1 MLAIDESKL
10 YSLIEIFKEG
20 FKENF
25 LEEKYK
31 WEAVKH
37 FQDNWNIDADD
48 FPTML
53 SNALSKTGNLLAAL
67 NFFPRRMIKQYAT
80 RFTKEVKGL
89 FEELFNESSDLKERI
104 DAFIAGIEY
113 IHKQWDGNGTLNHY
127 QTFNAVSTYLW
138 LRYPDK
144 YYIYKPSV
152 AKLMFEKLGVD
163 MKLTPLRA
171 NAVIKTYEL
180 YDYISKTLCKDN
192 EFKKM
197 LVESLADTCYSD
209 EFMVTAAIDL
219 GYYFKKQQKAS
230 ATTLSPNP
238 TLETKY
244 WMYAPG
250 ENASKWSRC
259 KEQSIICIGWDE
271 MGDLSQINTLSECRD
286 GLRDVYENPDSSFMN
301 DGLAIWEFSHVMQNG
316 DIIYAKR
323 GLSNIIARGIVKS
336 EYIYDQS
343 QEDFCH
349 TRKVEWTHI
358 GEWTLENIVQKTLT
372 DITKYPDYVKKIETM
387 ITEGKND
394 NKQSTQYDE
403 KYSYYINL
411 LLKNK
416 NLILNGAP
424 GTGKTYLAKQIAAQI
439 IFDGNVPEDFEENEK
454 FINQYGF
461 VQFHPSYDYTDF
473 VEGLRPT
480 SPNKNGNIGFERK
493 DGIFKAF
500 CRNAISTSSSQIVS
514 TFQSIYDSIV
524 KDIEVGAITSYQNR
538 QGQNCP
544 LRVNDKGRIEYR
556 ASENSPR
563 TEKEENIKLF
573 YDYFI
578 KNNIYDISSYER
590 DDYWNLIAEL
600 SNGSTNTVDYIEYG
614 WILQELLNRT
624 HKVFKESITEIKPYI
639 FIIDEVN
646 RGEISKIFGEL
657 FFAID
662 PGYRGKKGKVQT
674 QYQNLITDESDP
686 FKDGFYIPENVYI
699 IGTMNDIDRSV
710 ECMDFAMR
718 RRFTFKEITAEESAK
733 NMGVDPDRMKH
744 LNNAISGIEGFN
756 SSFHIGAAYFRGVT
770 DYEELWELKLQ
781 GLLKEYLRGMP
792 DAEETLNT
800 LKKAYFKTEE

>member
-37 FQDNWNIDADD
+37 FQDNWNIDAED

-53 SNALSKTGNLLAAL
+53 SYALSKTGNLLAAT

-80 RFTKEVKGL
+80 RFPEEVRGL
-89 FEELFNESSDLKERI
+89 FEGLFNESSDLKERI

-113 IHKQWDGNGTLNHY
+113 IHKQWNENGTLNHY

-152 AKLMFEKLGVD
+152 AKPMFEKLGVD
-163 MKLTPLRA
+163 IKLTPLRA
-171 NAVIKTYEL
+171 NAVIRTYEL
-180 YDYISKTLCKDN
+180 YDYISKTLYKDN

-219 GYYFKKQQKAS
+219 GYYFKKQQKVS
-230 ATTLSPNP
+230 ATTLPSNLA
-238 TLETKY
+238 LETKY

-259 KEQSIICIGWDE
+259 KEQGIICIGWDE

-480 SPNKNGNIGFERK
+480 SPNKDGNIGFERK
-493 DGIFKAF
+493 DGIFKGF
-500 CRNAISTSSSQIVS
+500 CKKTTLPETSFLLEDSLLMFKKDLVNIGRLNIKSFRSSTNIQVELGEKGVLTVITPQSAWTCSDKKMLEYLKTRDCHPNDTYTKTIGDYILENYHVNSSS
-514 TFQSIYDSIV
+514 
-524 KDIEVGAITSYQNR
+524 N
-538 QGQNCP
+538 
-544 LRVNDKGRIEYR
+544 VNPSK
-556 ASENSPR
+556 
-563 TEKEENIKLF
+563 
-573 YDYFI
+573 
-578 KNNIYDISSYER
+578 
-590 DDYWNLIAEL
+590 
-600 SNGSTNTVDYIEYG
+600 
-614 WILQELLNRT
+614 
-624 HKVFKESITEIKPYI
+624 YI
-639 FIIDEVN
+639 FIIDEIN

-733 NMGVDPDRMKH
+733 NMGVDPDRMTR

-756 SSFHIGAAYFRGVT
+756 SSFHIGAAYFRGIT

-792 DAEETLNT
+792 DSEETLNT
-800 LKKAYFKTEE
+800 LKKTYFKIEE

>member
-1 MLAIDESKL
+1 
-10 YSLIEIFKEG
+10 
-20 FKENF
+20 
-25 LEEKYK
+25 
-31 WEAVKH
+31 
-37 FQDNWNIDADD
+37 
-48 FPTML
+48 
-53 SNALSKTGNLLAAL
+53 
-67 NFFPRRMIKQYAT
+67 
-80 RFTKEVKGL
+80 
-89 FEELFNESSDLKERI
+89 
-104 DAFIAGIEY
+104 
-113 IHKQWDGNGTLNHY
+113 
-127 QTFNAVSTYLW
+127 
-138 LRYPDK
+138 
-144 YYIYKPSV
+144 
-152 AKLMFEKLGVD
+152 
-163 MKLTPLRA
+163 
-171 NAVIKTYEL
+171 
-180 YDYISKTLCKDN
+180 
-192 EFKKM
+192 
-197 LVESLADTCYSD
+197 
-209 EFMVTAAIDL
+209 
-219 GYYFKKQQKAS
+219 
-230 ATTLSPNP
+230 
-238 TLETKY
+238 
-244 WMYAPG
+244 
-250 ENASKWSRC
+250 
-259 KEQSIICIGWDE
+259 
-271 MGDLSQINTLSECRD
+271 
-286 GLRDVYENPDSSFMN
+286 MN
-301 DGLAIWEFSHVMQNG
+301 DGLAIWEFSHVMQSG

-439 IFDGNVPEDFEENEK
+439 IFDGNVPEDFEENEM

-480 SPNKNGNIGFERK
+480 PPNKNGNIGFERK
-493 DGIFKAF
+493 DGVFKAF

-514 TFQSIYDSIV
+514 TFQSVYDSIV

-600 SNGSTNTVDYIEYG
+600 SNGSTNKVDYIEYG

-733 NMGVDPDRMKH
+733 NMGVDPDRMKC
-744 LNNAISGIEGFN
+744 LNNAISEIEGFN

-792 DAEETLNT
+792 DAEENLNT

>member
-1 MLAIDESKL
+1 MLAIDETKL

-37 FQDNWNIDADD
+37 FQDNWNIDAED

-53 SNALSKTGNLLAAL
+53 SYALSKTGNLLAAT

-80 RFTKEVKGL
+80 RFPEEVRGL
-89 FEELFNESSDLKERI
+89 FEGLFNESSDLKERI

-113 IHKQWDGNGTLNHY
+113 IHKQWNGNGTLNHY

-163 MKLTPLRA
+163 IKLTPLRA
-171 NAVIKTYEL
+171 NAVIRTYEL
-180 YDYISKTLCKDN
+180 YDYISKTLYKDN

-197 LVESLADTCYSD
+197 LAESLADTCYSD

-219 GYYFKKQQKAS
+219 GYYFKKQQKVS
-230 ATTLSPNP
+230 ATTLPSNLA
-238 TLETKY
+238 LETKY

-259 KEQSIICIGWDE
+259 KEQGIICIGWDE

-480 SPNKNGNIGFERK
+480 SPNKDGSIGFERK
-493 DGIFKAF
+493 DGIFKGF
-500 CRNAISTSSSQIVS
+500 CKKTTLPETSFLLEDSLLMFKKDLVNIGRLNIKSFRSSTNIQVELGEKGVLTVITPQSAWTCSDKKMLEYLKTRDCHPNDTYTKTIGDYILENYHVNSSS
-514 TFQSIYDSIV
+514 
-524 KDIEVGAITSYQNR
+524 N
-538 QGQNCP
+538 
-544 LRVNDKGRIEYR
+544 VNPSK
-556 ASENSPR
+556 
-563 TEKEENIKLF
+563 
-573 YDYFI
+573 
-578 KNNIYDISSYER
+578 
-590 DDYWNLIAEL
+590 
-600 SNGSTNTVDYIEYG
+600 
-614 WILQELLNRT
+614 
-624 HKVFKESITEIKPYI
+624 YI
-639 FIIDEVN
+639 FIIDEIN

-733 NMGVDPDRMKH
+733 NMGVDPDRMTR

-756 SSFHIGAAYFRGVT
+756 SSFHIGAAYFRGIT

-792 DAEETLNT
+792 DSEETLNT
-800 LKKAYFKTEE
+800 LKKTYFKIEE

>member
-37 FQDNWNIDADD
+37 FQDNWNIDAED

-53 SNALSKTGNLLAAL
+53 SKALSKTGNLLAAL

-230 ATTLSPNP
+230 ATTLPPNP

-250 ENASKWSRC
+250 ENASKWPRC
-259 KEQSIICIGWDE
+259 KEQGIICIGWDD

-286 GLRDVYENPDSSFMN
+286 GLKDVYENPDSSYMN
-301 DGLAIWEFSHVMQNG
+301 DGLAIWEFSHIMQNG

-394 NKQSTQYDE
+394 NIQSIQYDE

-439 IFDGNVPEDFEENEK
+439 MFDGNVPEDFEENEM

-480 SPNKNGNIGFERK
+480 PPNKNGNIGFERK

-524 KDIEVGAITSYQNR
+524 KDIEAGVITSYQNR

-600 SNGSTNTVDYIEYG
+600 SNGSTNKVDYIEYG
-614 WILQELLNRT
+614 WILQELLNRYY
-624 HKVFKESITEIKPYI
+624 FP
-639 FIIDEVN
+639 
-646 RGEISKIFGEL
+646 
-657 FFAID
+657 
-662 PGYRGKKGKVQT
+662 
-674 QYQNLITDESDP
+674 LI
-686 FKDGFYIPENVYI
+686 
-699 IGTMNDIDRSV
+699 R
-710 ECMDFAMR
+710 
-718 RRFTFKEITAEESAK
+718 
-733 NMGVDPDRMKH
+733 
-744 LNNAISGIEGFN
+744 L
-756 SSFHIGAAYFRGVT
+756 
-770 DYEELWELKLQ
+770 
-781 GLLKEYLRGMP
+781 
-792 DAEETLNT
+792 
-800 LKKAYFKTEE
+800 

>member
-10 YSLIEIFKEG
+10 YSLIEIFKGG

-37 FQDNWNIDADD
+37 FQDNWNIDAED

-53 SNALSKTGNLLAAL
+53 SYALSKTGNLLAAT

-80 RFTKEVKGL
+80 RFPEEVRGL
-89 FEELFNESSDLKERI
+89 FEGLFNESSDLKERI

-113 IHKQWDGNGTLNHY
+113 IHKQWNGNGTLNHY

-163 MKLTPLRA
+163 IKLTPLRA
-171 NAVIKTYEL
+171 NAVIRTYEL
-180 YDYISKTLCKDN
+180 YDYISKTLYKDN

-230 ATTLSPNP
+230 ATTLPSNLA
-238 TLETKY
+238 LETKY

-259 KEQSIICIGWDE
+259 KEQGIICIGWDE

-480 SPNKNGNIGFERK
+480 SPNKDGSIGFERK
-493 DGIFKAF
+493 DGIFKGF
-500 CRNAISTSSSQIVS
+500 CKKTTLPETSFLLEDSLLMFKKDLVNIGRLNIKSFRSSTNIQVELGEKGVLTVITPQSAWTCSDKKMLEYLKTRDCHPNDTYTKTIGDYILENYHVNSSS
-514 TFQSIYDSIV
+514 
-524 KDIEVGAITSYQNR
+524 N
-538 QGQNCP
+538 
-544 LRVNDKGRIEYR
+544 VNPSK
-556 ASENSPR
+556 
-563 TEKEENIKLF
+563 
-573 YDYFI
+573 
-578 KNNIYDISSYER
+578 
-590 DDYWNLIAEL
+590 
-600 SNGSTNTVDYIEYG
+600 
-614 WILQELLNRT
+614 
-624 HKVFKESITEIKPYI
+624 YI
-639 FIIDEVN
+639 FIIDEIN

-657 FFAID
+657 FFSID

-733 NMGVDPDRMKH
+733 NMGVDPDRMTR

-756 SSFHIGAAYFRGVT
+756 SSFHIGAAYFRGIT

-792 DAEETLNT
+792 DSEETLNT
-800 LKKAYFKTEE
+800 LKKTYFKIEE

>member
-10 YSLIEIFKEG
+10 YSLIEIFKGG

-37 FQDNWNIDADD
+37 FQDNWNIDAED

-53 SNALSKTGNLLAAL
+53 SYALSKTGNLLAAT

-80 RFTKEVKGL
+80 RFPEEVRGL
-89 FEELFNESSDLKERI
+89 FEGLFNESSDLKERI

-113 IHKQWDGNGTLNHY
+113 IHKQWNGNGTLNHY

-163 MKLTPLRA
+163 IKLTPLRA
-171 NAVIKTYEL
+171 NAVIRTYEL
-180 YDYISKTLCKDN
+180 YDYISKTLYKDN

-197 LVESLADTCYSD
+197 LAESLADTCYSD

-230 ATTLSPNP
+230 ATTLPSNLA
-238 TLETKY
+238 LETKY

-259 KEQSIICIGWDE
+259 KEQGIICIGWDE

-480 SPNKNGNIGFERK
+480 SPNKDGSIGFERK
-493 DGIFKAF
+493 DGIFKGF
-500 CRNAISTSSSQIVS
+500 CKKTTLPETSFLLEDSLLMFKKDLVNIGRLNIKSFRSSTNIQVELGEKGVLTVITPQSAWTCSDKKMLEYLKTRDCHPNDTYTKTIGDYILENYHVNSSS
-514 TFQSIYDSIV
+514 
-524 KDIEVGAITSYQNR
+524 N
-538 QGQNCP
+538 
-544 LRVNDKGRIEYR
+544 VNPSK
-556 ASENSPR
+556 
-563 TEKEENIKLF
+563 
-573 YDYFI
+573 
-578 KNNIYDISSYER
+578 
-590 DDYWNLIAEL
+590 
-600 SNGSTNTVDYIEYG
+600 
-614 WILQELLNRT
+614 
-624 HKVFKESITEIKPYI
+624 YI
-639 FIIDEVN
+639 FIIDEIN

-733 NMGVDPDRMKH
+733 NMGVDPDRMTR

-756 SSFHIGAAYFRGVT
+756 SSFHIGAAYFRGIT

-792 DAEETLNT
+792 DSEETLNT
-800 LKKAYFKTEE
+800 LKKTYFKIEE

>member
-37 FQDNWNIDADD
+37 FQDNWNIDAED

-80 RFTKEVKGL
+80 RFPKEVKGL
-89 FEELFNESSDLKERI
+89 FEELFNESLDLKERI
-104 DAFIAGIEY
+104 DAFIAGVEY
-113 IHKQWDGNGTLNHY
+113 IHKQWDENGTLNHY

-230 ATTLSPNP
+230 ATTLPPNP

-286 GLRDVYENPDSSFMN
+286 GLKDVYENPDSSYMN
-301 DGLAIWEFSHVMQNG
+301 DGLAIWEFSHIMQNG

-394 NKQSTQYDE
+394 NIQSIQYDE

-439 IFDGNVPEDFEENEK
+439 IFDGNVPEDFEENEM

-480 SPNKNGNIGFERK
+480 SPNKDGSIGFERK
-493 DGIFKAF
+493 DGIFKGF
-500 CRNAISTSSSQIVS
+500 CKKTTLPETSFLLEDSLLMFKKDLVNIGRLNIKSFRSSTNIQVELGEKGVLTVITPQSAWTCSDKKMLEYLKTRDCHPNDTYTKTIGDYILENYHVNSSSNVS
-514 TFQSIYDSIV
+514 PS
-524 KDIEVGAITSYQNR
+524 K
-538 QGQNCP
+538 
-544 LRVNDKGRIEYR
+544 
-556 ASENSPR
+556 
-563 TEKEENIKLF
+563 
-573 YDYFI
+573 
-578 KNNIYDISSYER
+578 
-590 DDYWNLIAEL
+590 
-600 SNGSTNTVDYIEYG
+600 
-614 WILQELLNRT
+614 
-624 HKVFKESITEIKPYI
+624 YI
-639 FIIDEVN
+639 FIIDEIN

-733 NMGVDPDRMKH
+733 NMGVDPDRMKC
-744 LNNAISGIEGFN
+744 LNNAISEIEGFN
-756 SSFHIGAAYFRGVT
+756 SSFHVGAAYFRGVT

-792 DAEETLNT
+792 DAEENLNT

>member
-37 FQDNWNIDADD
+37 FQDNWNIDAED

-53 SNALSKTGNLLAAL
+53 SNALSKTGNLLAAM

-80 RFTKEVKGL
+80 RFPKEVKGL
-89 FEELFNESSDLKERI
+89 FEGLFNESSDLKERI

-180 YDYISKTLCKDN
+180 YDHISKTLCKDN

-197 LVESLADTCYSD
+197 FVESLGDECYPD
-209 EFMVTAAIDL
+209 ESMVTAAIDL

-230 ATTLSPNP
+230 ATTLPPNP

-250 ENASKWSRC
+250 ENASKWPRC
-259 KEQSIICIGWDE
+259 KEQGIICIGWDD

-372 DITKYPDYVKKIETM
+372 DITKYPDYVKKIEAM

-394 NKQSTQYDE
+394 NKQSIQYDE
-403 KYSYYINL
+403 KYLYYINL

-439 IFDGNVPEDFEENEK
+439 IFDGNVPEDFEENEM

-480 SPNKNGNIGFERK
+480 PPNKNGNIGFERK

-600 SNGSTNTVDYIEYG
+600 SNGSTNKVDYIEYG

-733 NMGVDPDRMKH
+733 NMGVDPDRMKR
-744 LNNAISGIEGFN
+744 LNNAISEIEGFN

-792 DAEETLNT
+792 DAEENLNT

>member
-10 YSLIEIFKEG
+10 YSLIEIFKGG

-37 FQDNWNIDADD
+37 FQDNWNIDAED

-53 SNALSKTGNLLAAL
+53 SYALSKTGNLLAAT

-80 RFTKEVKGL
+80 RFPEEVRGL
-89 FEELFNESSDLKERI
+89 FEGLFNESSDLKERI

-113 IHKQWDGNGTLNHY
+113 IHKQWNGNGTLNHY

-230 ATTLSPNP
+230 ATTLPSNLA
-238 TLETKY
+238 LETKY

-259 KEQSIICIGWDE
+259 KEQGIICIGWDE

-480 SPNKNGNIGFERK
+480 LPNKDGNIGFERK
-493 DGIFKAF
+493 DGIFKGF
-500 CRNAISTSSSQIVS
+500 CKKTTLPETSFLLEDSLLMFKKDLVNIGRLNIKSFRSSTNIQVELGEKGVLTVITPHSAWTCSDKKMLEYLKTRDCHPNDTYTKTIGDYILENYHVNSSSNVS
-514 TFQSIYDSIV
+514 PS
-524 KDIEVGAITSYQNR
+524 K
-538 QGQNCP
+538 
-544 LRVNDKGRIEYR
+544 
-556 ASENSPR
+556 
-563 TEKEENIKLF
+563 
-573 YDYFI
+573 
-578 KNNIYDISSYER
+578 
-590 DDYWNLIAEL
+590 
-600 SNGSTNTVDYIEYG
+600 
-614 WILQELLNRT
+614 
-624 HKVFKESITEIKPYI
+624 YI
-639 FIIDEVN
+639 FIIDEIN

-733 NMGVDPDRMKH
+733 NMGVDPDRMKC
-744 LNNAISGIEGFN
+744 LNNAISEIEGFN

>member
-10 YSLIEIFKEG
+10 YSLIEIFKGG

-37 FQDNWNIDADD
+37 FQDNWNIDAED

-53 SNALSKTGNLLAAL
+53 SYALSKTGNLLAAT

-80 RFTKEVKGL
+80 RFPEEVRGL
-89 FEELFNESSDLKERI
+89 FEGLFNESSDLKERI

-113 IHKQWDGNGTLNHY
+113 IHKQWNGNGTLNHY

-138 LRYPDK
+138 LRFPDK

-163 MKLTPLRA
+163 IKLTPLRA
-171 NAVIKTYEL
+171 NAVIRTYEL
-180 YDYISKTLCKDN
+180 YDYISKTLYKDN

-230 ATTLSPNP
+230 ATTLPPNP

-259 KEQSIICIGWDE
+259 KEQGIICIGWDE

-480 SPNKNGNIGFERK
+480 SPNKDGSIGFERK
-493 DGIFKAF
+493 DGIFKGF
-500 CRNAISTSSSQIVS
+500 CKKTTLPETSFLLEDSLLMFKKDLVNIGRLNIKSFRSSTNIQVELGEKGVLTVITPQSAWTCSDKKMLEYLKTRDCHPNDTYTKTIGDYILENYHVNSSS
-514 TFQSIYDSIV
+514 
-524 KDIEVGAITSYQNR
+524 N
-538 QGQNCP
+538 
-544 LRVNDKGRIEYR
+544 VNPSK
-556 ASENSPR
+556 
-563 TEKEENIKLF
+563 
-573 YDYFI
+573 
-578 KNNIYDISSYER
+578 
-590 DDYWNLIAEL
+590 
-600 SNGSTNTVDYIEYG
+600 
-614 WILQELLNRT
+614 
-624 HKVFKESITEIKPYI
+624 YI
-639 FIIDEVN
+639 FIIDEIN

-733 NMGVDPDRMKH
+733 NMGVDPDRMTR

-756 SSFHIGAAYFRGVT
+756 SSFHIGAAYFRGIT

-792 DAEETLNT
+792 DSEETLNT
-800 LKKAYFKTEE
+800 LKKTYFKIEE

>member
-10 YSLIEIFKEG
+10 YSLIEIFKGG

-37 FQDNWNIDADD
+37 FQDNWNIDAED

-53 SNALSKTGNLLAAL
+53 SYALSKTGNLLAAT

-80 RFTKEVKGL
+80 RFPEEVRGL
-89 FEELFNESSDLKERI
+89 FEGLFNESSDLKERI

-113 IHKQWDGNGTLNHY
+113 IHKQWNGNGTLNHY

-163 MKLTPLRA
+163 IKLTPLRA
-171 NAVIKTYEL
+171 NAVIRTYEL
-180 YDYISKTLCKDN
+180 YDYISKTLYKDN

-230 ATTLSPNP
+230 ATTLPSNLA
-238 TLETKY
+238 LETKY

-259 KEQSIICIGWDE
+259 KEQGIICIGWDE

-480 SPNKNGNIGFERK
+480 LPNKDGNIGFERK
-493 DGIFKAF
+493 DGIFKGF
-500 CRNAISTSSSQIVS
+500 CKKTTLPETSFLLEDSLLMFKKDLVNIGRLNIKSFRSSTNIQVELGEKGVLTVITPQSAWTCSDKKMLEYLKTRDCHPNDTYTKTIGDYILENYHVNSSS
-514 TFQSIYDSIV
+514 
-524 KDIEVGAITSYQNR
+524 N
-538 QGQNCP
+538 
-544 LRVNDKGRIEYR
+544 VNPSK
-556 ASENSPR
+556 
-563 TEKEENIKLF
+563 
-573 YDYFI
+573 
-578 KNNIYDISSYER
+578 
-590 DDYWNLIAEL
+590 
-600 SNGSTNTVDYIEYG
+600 
-614 WILQELLNRT
+614 
-624 HKVFKESITEIKPYI
+624 YI
-639 FIIDEVN
+639 FIIDEIN

-733 NMGVDPDRMKH
+733 NMGVDPDRMMR

-756 SSFHIGAAYFRGVT
+756 SSFHIGAAYFRGIT

-792 DAEETLNT
+792 DSEETLNT
-800 LKKAYFKTEE
+800 LKKTYFKIEE